1 MKFRLAIPSKKRK
14 MKIVMK
20 SATES
25 VYILITFAQIKIE
38 SMKKSLQTILALTT
52 IIAGFTLEVNAQR
65 YVTEIF
71 PAASKAANITYGN
84 NITVIGALAGGGPAP
99 QDLKMDVYTPAG
111 APDPLTQRP
120 LIIIL
125 HTGSFLPPVI
135 NGQPTGSKSDS
146 TIVAM
151 CTQFAKRGY
160 VAAAMTYRQGW
171 NPQATGPT
179 GQDIRTG
186 TLLQAVYRGLQDAK
200 ACVRYNRAMADT
212 GGNPYGIDPNKIIL
226 GGVGSG
232 GYIALAYSSLDDPAE
247 IALPKFLA
255 NANDATYGFQA
266 GSPYVNQA
274 VLGDFDGFGG
284 IPQLNNPNNSPGYP
298 SNVQFVF
305 NMGGALGD
313 TSWTEPGDAPT
324 VAFHI
329 VGDPFAPYGVGSV
342 IVPTTGDF
350 VVEVGGS
357 REAVRLAF
365 DYGNNNCFANAGFT
379 DALTTY
385 ANTVNEGY
393 EGLYPFFTSP
403 AQQSGPWEWYD
414 STATVFYSSF
424 LPPPYNTQGGVA
436 YSNSILTNPDMS
448 KAKALAY
455 IDTVMGYMNPRI
467 VYCLNLSTGLND
479 DLISESGISFL
490 PNPAIERT
498 TISTSKKELIRAVS
512 VFDIMG
518 KQVYFQNQIDQ
529 PSVVLE
535 RNQLEAGVYLVKV
548 NLDRGVATSRV
559 IFR

>member
-1 MKFRLAIPSKKRK
+1 
-14 MKIVMK
+14 
-20 SATES
+20 
-25 VYILITFAQIKIE
+25 
-38 SMKKSLQTILALTT
+38 MKKSLQTVLLLTAFIT
-52 IIAGFTLEVNAQR
+52 GFSLEMNAQR

-71 PAASKAANITYGN
+71 PAASKTANITYGN
-84 NITVIGALAGGGPAP
+84 NITVIGALSGGGPVA

-120 LIIIL
+120 LVIIM

-135 NGQPTGSKSDS
+135 NGQPTGSKTDS
-146 TIVAM
+146 TLVAM

-160 VAAAMTYRQGW
+160 VAASMAYRQGW

-200 ACVRYNRAMADT
+200 ACVRYFRAIADT
-212 GGNPYGIDPNKIIL
+212 GGNPYGIDPNNIIL
-226 GGVGSG
+226 GGVGTG
-232 GYIALAYSSLDDPAE
+232 GYIALAYSTLDDPAE

-255 NANDATYGFQA
+255 NVTDPAYGFVA
-266 GSPYVNQA
+266 GQPYVNQA
-274 VLGDFDGFGG
+274 VLGDFEGYGG

-313 TSWTEPGDAPT
+313 TSWTEAGDAPT
-324 VAFHI
+324 VAFH
-329 VGDPFAPYGVGSV
+329 VVFDPFAPYGVGDV
-342 IVPTTGDF
+342 VVPTTGDF

-357 REAVRLAF
+357 REAVRLSF
-365 DYGNNNCFANAGFT
+365 DLGNNNCFANAGFT
-379 DALTTY
+379 DNLTTY

-393 EGLYPFFTSP
+393 EGLYPFFTNP
-403 AQQSGPWEWYD
+403 AQQAGPWEWFD
-414 STATVFYSSF
+414 STATVFYASF
-424 LPPPYNTQGGVA
+424 LPAPYNTQGGVA
-436 YSNSILTNPDMS
+436 YSNSLLTNPDMS

-467 VYCLNLSTGLND
+467 VYCLNLATSLNENS
-479 DLISESGISFL
+479 ISAAGISFL
-490 PNPAIERT
+490 PNPANERT
-498 TISTSKKELIRAVS
+498 TISTAKNELIRAVS
-512 VFDIMG
+512 VFDITG
-518 KQVYFQNQIDQ
+518 KQVFYQNQIDQ
-529 PSVVLE
+529 AAYVLE
-535 RNQLEAGVYLVKV
+535 RNKLEAGVYVVQV